1 MAVALATVAS
11 AGVEHLA
18 VERSSDG
25 SDEAAV
31 ESDARSV
38 PTGAGDPCEDAPAAA
53 GVAEGDGC
61 ESSCSC
67 YTQPSGSESL
77 SCLVIFSWYL
87 SLLLP
92 LCSGVRFNYFDKP
105 TTFPSV
111 HNSLFCLNEVITF
124 PQYAFIEKTFQ

>member
-11 AGVEHLA
+11 ADVEHSA

-31 ESDARSV
+31 EEFDARSV

-87 SLLLP
+87 LLLLP
-92 LCSGVRFNYFDKP
+92 LCRVFGLITSINQPLSLACTTVYFVSMK
-105 TTFPSV
+105 
-111 HNSLFCLNEVITF
+111 
-124 PQYAFIEKTFQ
+124 